1 MPTQSS
7 MPAASSSIASRSP
20 AAAHHTPR
28 AGTGLATAVVGL
40 QWGDEGKGKIV
51 DAIAPKHDIVARYNG
66 GANAGH
72 SVVVAG
78 ERFALHLIP
87 AGILHKG
94 KPAVVGCGTVIDPD
108 WILKEIDGLAARG
121 VDCSGLLLSD
131 RAHVV
136 MPWHKD
142 EDELRERWLAKTSVE
157 PIGTT
162 KRGIG
167 PCYADKVQRGTAIR
181 MGDLLRPDVLAGK
194 LASTVPFKQAIIGA
208 MATALGPAL
217 PADYAMP
224 QYSAQALAEHCAIWQ
239 ARLGKYITDTT
250 QFLLDAQ
257 DAGKS
262 ILLEG
267 ANATLLDVD
276 HGTYPYVTSS
286 STSSLGAPAGTGL
299 PLASV
304 GAVLGVMKSYST
316 RVGGGVMPTELIGN
330 PADEA
335 LAQTIRTR
343 GREFGTT
350 TGRPRRVGWLDLV
363 AVRYSVRLNGCTGLC
378 LMLLDV
384 LEGHQSLRIC
394 TGYRASDGSPLPF
407 VPDANWLS
415 AVTAEYQD
423 FAGWQGDISG
433 VRSMSDLPTAARR
446 YIDFIEEYLATPI
459 SMVSIGPGREQL
471 IEVK

>member
-1 MPTQSS
+1 MAHAPS
-7 MPAASSSIASRSP
+7 AASGTSASRHSASRQP
-20 AAAHHTPR
+20 S
-28 AGTGLATAVVGL
+28 ATAIVGL

-51 DAIAPKHDIVARYNG
+51 DALASRFDIVARYNG

-72 SVVVAG
+72 SVVVGG

-108 WILKEIDGLAARG
+108 WILKEIDGLIARG
-121 VDCSGLLLSD
+121 IDCSNLMISD

-136 MPWHKD
+136 MPWHKH
-142 EDELRERWLAKTSVE
+142 EDELREKWLAAKSVE

-181 MGDLLRPDVLAGK
+181 IGDLLRPEQLATK
-194 LASTVPFKQAIIGA
+194 LATTAPFKTAVLSA
-208 MATALGPAL
+208 MAQGGDTSAFHYDQAELLKHA
-217 PADYAMP
+217 AMWA
-224 QYSAQALAEHCAIWQ
+224 S
-239 ARLGKYITDTT
+239 RLKPYITDTSG
-250 QFLLDAQ
+250 FLLDQ
-257 DAGKS
+257 IDTGKTV
-262 ILLEG
+262 LLEG

-286 STSSLGAPAGTGL
+286 TTCSLGAPTGTGI
-299 PLASV
+299 PLSSV
-304 GAVLGVMKSYST
+304 GAILGVMKAYST
-316 RVGGGVMPTELIGN
+316 RVGGGVMPTELIATE
-330 PADEA
+330 ADRT
-335 LAQTIRTR
+335 LADKIRTR

-378 LMLLDV
+378 VMLLDV
-384 LEGHQSLRIC
+384 LEGIDTLRIC
-394 TGYRASDGSPLPF
+394 TGYRDASGKDVPF

-415 AVTAEYQD
+415 NVQPVFRD
-423 FAGWQGDISG
+423 VPGWHGDISG
-433 VRSMSDLPTAARR
+433 ARTMAELPAGARAYLDLV
-446 YIDFIEEYLATPI
+446 EEFLGVPVA
-459 SMVSIGPGREQL
+459 MVSIGPGREQL
-471 IEVK
+471 IHC